1 MKLTDFVKK
10 QAVDAGIDVDTNEE
24 LKAII
29 NNTAIADIEIA
40 PGVANIIFSNLM
52 TEESAKANPKVKAA
66 IMANALNPLD
76 TKIEEL
82 AGKYGLNDKWAEYK
96 NANVRKN
103 GDGRF
108 NTYDTAEKFTEFLVS
123 EEKNK
128 VASGISSDK
137 QKLIKDIEDLNGQ
150 MLNVKT
156 SYEQQL
162 KAEREAR
169 INDKKNWEIDSI
181 FNSYQYVLEDVQK
194 LPKAAASKLAKD
206 FVMGELEKKGLKI
219 ERDETGNLSLF
230 NAENAQHFEQNR
242 KVTVAD
248 FTSKVLTDNNFLT
261 VSKKTEGRQ
270 SPGAD
275 FDRSKLNNGQNAA
288 LNKLDSLI
296 QEAEQH

>member
-29 NNTAIADIEIA
+29 NNAALADIEIA

-82 AGKYGLNDKWAEYK
+82 AGKYGLVDKWKEYK
-96 NANVRKN
+96 DVHVRKN
-103 GDGRF
+103 GDGRY
-108 NTYDTAEKFTEFLVS
+108 NTYDAAEKFTEFLVS
-123 EEKNK
+123 EEKTK
-128 VASGISSDK
+128 VSTGISSDK
-137 QKLIKDIEDLNGQ
+137 QKLIKDIEDLNSQ
-150 MLNVKT
+150 MVTVKT
-156 SYEQQL
+156 TYEDKL

-169 INDKKNWEIDSI
+169 INDKKNWELDSI

-194 LPKAAASKLAKD
+194 LPKSAASKLARD
-206 FVMGELEKKGLKI
+206 FVMEELNKKGLKI

-230 NAENAQHFEQNR
+230 NAENAPHFEQNQ

-261 VSKKTEGRQ
+261 VSKKTESRQ
-270 SPGAD
+270 AQGIEI
-275 FDRSKLNNGQNAA
+275 DRSKLNHGQNAA
-288 LNKLDSLI
+288 LNKLDSMI
-296 QEAEQH
+296 AEAESN